1 MKQET
6 TFREA
11 HRLAVE
17 RLEALDRCLLEDN
30 HECSQRCAMASAPYC
45 GCHTCIV
52 REVIDASYDHLHGHF
67 IAKHAEKLIIGA
79 MLCFALGVLTLTL
92 ITEWATR

>member
-11 HRLAVE
+11 HRIAVA
-17 RLEALDRCLLEDN
+17 RLEALDRCLFEDD
-30 HECSQRCAMASAPYC
+30 HKCSTDCARASAPYC